1 MLLTIRIS
9 IGLLFHFPGA
19 LIDLDRTDCLDD
31 QVLEAVHRVSKHVA
45 VLQSEELDNRRAEL
59 IVVAQLD
66 LSLYFLHLLGRV
78 HRHVQL
84 PPDCVGVLHLLERL
98 GSGQHIRQD
107 GLKRLILY
115 LLQPIVLHLAVGGT
129 SRAQQLDPAV
139 PKNRFAG
146 LAQE

>member
-1 MLLTIRIS
+1 LLLTIRIS

-45 VLQSEELDNRRAEL
+45 VPQSEELDNRRAEL

-66 LSLYFLHLLGRV
+66 MPLYFLHLLGRV
-78 HRHVQL
+78 HRQFQL
-84 PPDCVGVLHLLERL
+84 PPDCVGVLERL

-146 LAQE
+146 LEQE